1 MVRTQI
7 DDERLIRMHMA
18 PTVNEFRRY
27 LQARRN
33 ELQNIVDPEER
44 ERLRLRI
51 DIALQE
57 ALDFSAAVE
66 IREALDSKKYQDV
79 DSSARLIEPSDSI
92 SSTRLEGDVCPKCD
106 GTLEEDLDFCPSCG
120 YKL

>member
-1 MVRTQI
+1 MVCTHI
-7 DDERLIRMHMA
+7 DDALLIRTYMA
-18 PTVNEFRRY
+18 PTVDEFRRY

-79 DSSARLIEPSDSI
+79 DSSTRLIESADNMP
-92 SSTRLEGDVCPKCD
+92 STRLDGNVCPKCE
-106 GTLEEDLDFCPSCG
+106 GPLEEDLNFCPSCG
-120 YKL
+120 HTL

>member
-1 MVRTQI
+1 
-7 DDERLIRMHMA
+7 MA
-18 PTVNEFRRY
+18 PTVDEFRRY

-33 ELQNIVDPEER
+33 ELENIVDPEER

-79 DSSARLIEPSDSI
+79 DSSARLIESSDSV
-92 SSTRLEGDVCPKCD
+92 SSTRLEGDGCPKCD
-106 GTLEEDLDFCPSCG
+106 EPLEEDLDFCPSCG

>member
-1 MVRTQI
+1 
-7 DDERLIRMHMA
+7 MA
-18 PTVNEFRRY
+18 PTVDEFRRY

-66 IREALDSKKYQDV
+66 IREALDSKKYQEV
-79 DSSARLIEPSDSI
+79 DSSARLIEPGGSNI
-92 SSTRLEGDVCPKCD
+92 SSWREGGDVCPKCE
-106 GTLEEDLDFCPSCG
+106 GPLEDDLDFCPSCG
-120 YKL
+120 YKI

>member
-1 MVRTQI
+1 MA
-7 DDERLIRMHMA
+7 MA
-18 PTVNEFRRY
+18 PTVDEFRRY

-66 IREALDSKKYQDV
+66 IREALDSKKYEDV
-79 DSSARLIEPSDSI
+79 ESSARLIEPGEASMSNWRE
-92 SSTRLEGDVCPKCD
+92 SGDVCPKCESP
-106 GTLEEDLDFCPSCG
+106 LEEDLDFCHSCG
-120 YKL
+120 YKI

>member
-1 MVRTQI
+1 
-7 DDERLIRMHMA
+7 MA
-18 PTVNEFRRY
+18 PTVDEVRRY

-51 DIALQE
+51 DVALQE

-79 DSSARLIEPSDSI
+79 ESSARLIESSDNLTN
-92 SSTRLEGDVCPKCD
+92 TRVEGDVCPKCD

>member
-1 MVRTQI
+1 
-7 DDERLIRMHMA
+7 MA
-18 PTVNEFRRY
+18 PTVDEFRRY

-33 ELQNIVDPEER
+33 ELETIVDPEER

-79 DSSARLIEPSDSI
+79 DSSTRLIESSDSI
-92 SSTRLEGDVCPKCD
+92 QNTQIDGDVCPKCE
-106 GTLEEDLDFCPSCG
+106 GPLEEDLSFCPSCG
-120 YKL
+120 HTL

>member
-1 MVRTQI
+1 
-7 DDERLIRMHMA
+7 MA
-18 PTVNEFRRY
+18 PTVDEFRRY

-44 ERLRLRI
+44 ERLRHRI

-79 DSSARLIEPSDSI
+79 ESSARLIESSDSI
-92 SSTRLEGDVCPKCD
+92 PTTRLEGDVCPKCD
-106 GTLEEDLDFCPSCG
+106 GPLEEDLDFCPSCG

>member
-7 DDERLIRMHMA
+7 DGEELVRMHMA
-18 PTVNEFRRY
+18 PTVDEFRRY

-79 DSSARLIEPSDSI
+79 DSSARLIESSDTI
-92 SSTRLEGDVCPKCD
+92 SSTRLDGDGCPKCD
-106 GTLEEDLDFCPSCG
+106 GPLEEDLDFCPSCG